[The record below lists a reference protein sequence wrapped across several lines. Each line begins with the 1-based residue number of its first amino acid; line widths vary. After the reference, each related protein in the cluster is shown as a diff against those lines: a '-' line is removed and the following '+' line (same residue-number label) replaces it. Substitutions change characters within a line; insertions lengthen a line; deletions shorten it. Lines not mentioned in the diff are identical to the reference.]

1 MYLDIYL
8 ERVSRK
14 YVCVGDCE
22 RKQECEYVCMRVCVC
37 VCERAKRN
45 VCEIKHV
52 REREREKEDKYKYIY

>member
-1 MYLDIYL
+1 MYA
-8 ERVSRK
+8 R
-14 YVCVGDCE
+14 
-22 RKQECEYVCMRVCVC
+22 VC